1 MIEPQLIEAVLSSLF
16 DLLRKKVVTT
26 PSNRARFDF
35 LIKGDDDKKI
45 AIEVKGHR
53 LTMKTLHQIKTAL
66 AENKD
71 IDEFYLITP
80 EKPSS
85 QKLEAF
91 NNVLK
96 NNNTKVYWQGINEY
110 LQNQNLDIELT
121 DDVRNSLLNLQV
133 AALTS
138 KYDLYSRQHIGSE
151 LGYDKLAENLKKSIK
166 DVKQGKITKSDVRFG
181 LRRQFPDSTISKLEN
196 DSEKISEALNF
207 GGKHDDA
214 IIILTD
220 IKNFSTLV
228 SAADPEE
235 LNDLMSKYYTNS
247 RELVFKYGGV
257 LDKFIGDAVLAIFN
271 YPNKSFESF
280 KNATKFCAELVLMG
294 EALLQEFQKK
304 LDQEIETGTR
314 VGLATGP
321 IYALNIGRDDFE
333 VTFIGDKI
341 NFVARLE
348 KNCRLNGILMSNR
361 FYHKL
366 ENNDNDFLN
375 SFELEEIKIDP
386 KDAKGQIGVTTAWQV
401 DRNQLEKIIQ

>member
-1 MIEPQLIEAVLSSLF
+1 MIEPQLIEGVLSSLF

-45 AIEVKGHR
+45 AIEVKGQR
-53 LTMKTLHQIKTAL
+53 LTVKAIHQIEAAL
-66 AENKD
+66 DENKD

-80 EKPSS
+80 EEPSS
-85 QKLEAF
+85 QELKEF
-91 NNVLK
+91 NNAFK
-96 NNNTKVYWQGINEY
+96 NNQIKVYWQGINEF

-138 KYDLYSRQHIGSE
+138 KYALYSREHIGSD
-151 LGYDKLAENLKKSIK
+151 LGYDKLAENLKQSIQ
-166 DVKQGKITKSDVRFG
+166 DVKQGKITKADIRFG
-181 LRRQFPDSTISKLEN
+181 LRRQFPDSIISKLEN

-207 GGKHDDA
+207 GVKFDDA
-214 IIILTD
+214 IILLTD
-220 IKNFSTLV
+220 IKNFSTLA

-235 LNDLMSKYYTNS
+235 LNELMSKYYTNS
-247 RELVFKYGGV
+247 RELVFKFGGV

-271 YPNKSFESF
+271 YPTKSPESF
-280 KNATKFCAELVLMG
+280 KKATKFCAELILMG

-341 NFVARLE
+341 NFAARLE
-348 KNCRLNGILMSNR
+348 KNCEINGILMSNR
-361 FYHKL
+361 LYYKL
-366 ENNDNDFLN
+366 DDNDSDFLK
-375 SFELEEIKIDP
+375 SFEPKEIKIDP
-386 KDAKGQIGVTTAWQV
+386 KDAKGQIGVTTAWQIN
-401 DRNQLEKIIQ
+401 RKQLEKIIE